1 MKLSSLQFVLQQFE
15 NERYKFFSIYDS
27 DHDLQYSQMEPL
39 EPGVS
44 LAKLRNFLR
53 TNTGYFEIYVFN
65 AKMNPRSLS
74 DRDKKYVAKYA
85 IELVDQPLPG
95 GVQGLTGMG
104 NIPVGYGM
112 LTPDDPR
119 AHAPNMYQ
127 VLGQLAGVEQ
137 EMKLQQK
144 DFQHW
149 KEVQELQSEINRMKE
164 GQSKSRGM
172 GALADRLGEQFSD
185 PQVLMGLIAG
195 VSQLFNKQP
204 SAHPAPMTG
213 VATAEEV
220 IMESSQTASQGT
232 TNEEAMATVKKD
244 PITQAVNNNLNQRQT
259 KMAAAINELQKAD
272 PEFPENIAKLAD
284 IARRNPGVYKM
295 AIQYLKTL

>member
-1 MKLSSLQFVLQQFE
+1 
-15 NERYKFFSIYDS
+15 
-27 DHDLQYSQMEPL
+27 MEPL

-104 NIPVGYGM
+104 NMPVGYGM

-220 IMESSQTASQGT
+220 IMESSNTASQGT

-259 KMAAAINELQKAD
+259 KMVAAINELQKAD

-284 IARRNPGVYKM
+284 IAHRNPGVYKM

>member
-95 GVQGLTGMG
+95 GVQGLTGMS
-104 NIPVGYGM
+104 VQGYGM
-112 LTPDDPR
+112 LPPDDPR
-119 AHAPNMYQ
+119 AGAPNMYQ

-164 GQSKSRGM
+164 EQSRSRGM
-172 GALADRLGEQFSD
+172 GALADRLGEQLSD
-185 PQVLMGLIAG
+185 PQILMGLIAG

-204 SAHPAPMTG
+204 QAAHPAPMTG
-213 VATAEEV
+213 VATAEDV
-220 IMESSQTASQGT
+220 IIETSSI
-232 TNEEAMATVKKD
+232 EEMAIKKD
-244 PITQAVNNNLNQRQT
+244 PITQAVNNNLNQRQAR
-259 KMAAAINELQKAD
+259 MVAAINELQKAD

-284 IARRNPGVYKM
+284 IAQRNPGVYKM
-295 AIQYLKTL
+295 AIQYLKSL

>member
-104 NIPVGYGM
+104 STGYGM
-112 LTPDDPR
+112 LPPDDPR
-119 AHAPNMYQ
+119 AGAPNMYQ

-164 GQSKSRGM
+164 EQSKSRGM

-204 SAHPAPMTG
+204 QAAHPAPMTG
-213 VATAEEV
+213 VATAEDV
-220 IMESSQTASQGT
+220 ITETSSI
-232 TNEEAMATVKKD
+232 EETMATVKKD
-244 PITQAVNNNLNQRQT
+244 PITQAVNNNLNQRQS
-259 KMAAAINELQKAD
+259 KMVAAINELQKAD

>member
-85 IELVDQPLPG
+85 IELLDQPLPG
-95 GVQGLTGMG
+95 GVQGLTGMS
-104 NIPVGYGM
+104 VQGYGM
-112 LTPDDPR
+112 LPPDDPR
-119 AHAPNMYQ
+119 SGAPNMYQ

-164 GQSKSRGM
+164 EQSRSRGM

-204 SAHPAPMTG
+204 QTAHPAPMTG
-213 VATAEEV
+213 VATAEDV
-220 IMESSQTASQGT
+220 ITETSSI
-232 TNEEAMATVKKD
+232 EEMATVKKD
-244 PITQAVNNNLNQRQT
+244 PITQAVNNNLNQRQAR
-259 KMAAAINELQKAD
+259 MVSAINELQKAD

>member
-104 NIPVGYGM
+104 STGYGM
-112 LTPDDPR
+112 LPPDDPR

-164 GQSKSRGM
+164 EQSKSRGM

-195 VSQLFNKQP
+195 VSQLFNKQ
-204 SAHPAPMTG
+204 SHAAHPAPMTG
-213 VATAEEV
+213 VATAEDV
-220 IMESSQTASQGT
+220 ITETSSI
-232 TNEEAMATVKKD
+232 EETMATVKKD
-244 PITQAVNNNLNQRQT
+244 PITQAVNNNLNQRQS
-259 KMAAAINELQKAD
+259 KMVAAINELQKAD

>member
-104 NIPVGYGM
+104 STGYGM
-112 LTPDDPR
+112 LPPDDPR

-164 GQSKSRGM
+164 EQSKSRGM
-172 GALADRLGEQFSD
+172 GALADRLGEQLSD

-204 SAHPAPMTG
+204 QAAHPAPMTG
-213 VATAEEV
+213 VAMAEDV
-220 IMESSQTASQGT
+220 ITETSSI
-232 TNEEAMATVKKD
+232 EEAMATVKKD

-259 KMAAAINELQKAD
+259 KMVAAINELQKAD

>member
-1 MKLSSLQFVLQQFE
+1 
-15 NERYKFFSIYDS
+15 
-27 DHDLQYSQMEPL
+27 
-39 EPGVS
+39 
-44 LAKLRNFLR
+44 
-53 TNTGYFEIYVFN
+53 
-65 AKMNPRSLS
+65 
-74 DRDKKYVAKYA
+74 
-85 IELVDQPLPG
+85 
-95 GVQGLTGMG
+95 
-104 NIPVGYGM
+104 
-112 LTPDDPR
+112 
-119 AHAPNMYQ
+119 
-127 VLGQLAGVEQ
+127 
-137 EMKLQQK
+137 MKLQQK

-149 KEVQELQSEINRMKE
+149 KEVNELQAEINRMKE
-164 GQSKSRGM
+164 EQSKARGM

-204 SAHPAPMTG
+204 HAAHPAPMTG

-232 TNEEAMATVKKD
+232 TNEEAMATIKKD
-244 PITQAVNNNLNQRQT
+244 PITQAVNNNLSQRQS
-259 KMAAAINELQKAD
+259 KMVAAINELQKAD

>member
-95 GVQGLTGMG
+95 GVQGLTGMSST
-104 NIPVGYGM
+104 GYGM
-112 LTPDDPR
+112 LPPDDPR

-164 GQSKSRGM
+164 EQSKSRGM

-195 VSQLFNKQP
+195 VSQLFNKQAHT
-204 SAHPAPMTG
+204 AHPAPMTG
-213 VATAEEV
+213 VATAEDV
-220 IMESSQTASQGT
+220 ITETSSI
-232 TNEEAMATVKKD
+232 EETMATVKKD

-259 KMAAAINELQKAD
+259 KMVAAINELQKAD

>member
-104 NIPVGYGM
+104 STGYGM
-112 LTPDDPR
+112 LPPDDPR
-119 AHAPNMYQ
+119 AGAPNMYQ

-164 GQSKSRGM
+164 EQSKSRGM

-195 VSQLFNKQP
+195 FSQLFNKQ
-204 SAHPAPMTG
+204 SHAAHPAPMTG
-213 VATAEEV
+213 VATAEDV
-220 IMESSQTASQGT
+220 ITETSSI
-232 TNEEAMATVKKD
+232 EETMATVKKD
-244 PITQAVNNNLNQRQT
+244 PITQAVNNNLNQRQS
-259 KMAAAINELQKAD
+259 KMVAAINELQKAD

>member
-15 NERYKFFSIYDS
+15 NERYKFFSIYDT

-104 NIPVGYGM
+104 STGYGM
-112 LTPDDPR
+112 LPPDDPR

-164 GQSKSRGM
+164 EQSKSRGM

-195 VSQLFNKQP
+195 VSQLFNKQ
-204 SAHPAPMTG
+204 SHAAHPAPMTG

-220 IMESSQTASQGT
+220 IMEASQTGI
-232 TNEEAMATVKKD
+232 TNEETMATVKKD

-259 KMAAAINELQKAD
+259 KMVAAINELQKAD

>member
-95 GVQGLTGMG
+95 GVQGLTGMS
-104 NIPVGYGM
+104 VQGYGM
-112 LTPDDPR
+112 LPPDDPR
-119 AHAPNMYQ
+119 AGAPNMYQ

-164 GQSKSRGM
+164 EQSKSRGM
-172 GALADRLGEQFSD
+172 GALADRLGEQLSD

-204 SAHPAPMTG
+204 QAAHPAPMTG
-213 VATAEEV
+213 VATAEDV
-220 IMESSQTASQGT
+220 IIETSSI
-232 TNEEAMATVKKD
+232 EEMAIKKD
-244 PITQAVNNNLNQRQT
+244 PITQAVNNNLNQRQAR
-259 KMAAAINELQKAD
+259 MVAAINELQKAD

-284 IARRNPGVYKM
+284 IAQRNPGVYKM
-295 AIQYLKTL
+295 AIQYLKSL